1 MTSPFRDH
9 SHPAPVAARYH
20 APAQDSCAPLRI
32 VLPDARRSAARSLPG
47 SGPHPIGER

>member
-1 MTSPFRDH
+1 MN
-9 SHPAPVAARYH
+9 PAPEAARYH

-32 VLPDARRSAARSLPG
+32 PDARRSAARSLPG